1 MMTEFTFLGELHTLR
16 ESINLRMYL
25 LFQEASLALRKETT
39 EIKTVYIIDCWFIL
53 SCSNDRP
60 ISYFRLAFQRL
71 CCRWRDLLVQTCHTL
86 ANCVRQSCQ
95 RPVNYWDFLFW
106 GVAALRGE
114 LYSLLPGRGVLRD
127 EKQCV
132 RVKQNWRQ
140 ELYSLKPQGL
150 FRTKLSVWCLNL
162 EGKKDS
168 FPWRK
173 D

>member
-1 MMTEFTFLGELHTLR
+1 MMTEFTFLGWTITLR

-53 SCSNDRP
+53 SCSNDRA

-106 GVAALRGE
+106 GVAALLWRTVFSVAWQRCAQRRETVRQSQTE
-114 LYSLLPGRGVLRD
+114 LKTGAVFSKTTRSY
-127 EKQCV
+127 
-132 RVKQNWRQ
+132 
-140 ELYSLKPQGL
+140 
-150 FRTKLSVWCLNL
+150 
-162 EGKKDS
+162 
-168 FPWRK
+168 
-173 D
+173 